1 MARLSRSMV
10 AGLLLCVVG
19 TVLLAAPAST
29 SVASSAVRSDSDG
42 RAEEQQFIDRING
55 LRASKGLALLA
66 VDPELTSQSRIWS
79 QTMKD
84 AGKIFHSSDLSAGIS
99 SNWQK
104 LGENVGVG
112 GTVDALFNAF
122 VASPKHYENLVDPAY
137 RYIGVGVVW
146 DGDRMFTAHRFMAVF
161 PSAPTTTKAPAR
173 PKPKV
178 VVAPTTAPTTTTVV
192 PRVLAATDAAP
203 TTTTTPPAPAAPAA
217 PPTPARAQ
225 PSRLA
230 AEMAALIEYLR

>member
-1 MARLSRSMV
+1 MV
-10 AGLLLCVVG
+10 AGLLLCVLG

-29 SVASSAVRSDSDG
+29 SVASPAVRSGSDG
-42 RAEEQQFIDRING
+42 LAEEQQFVDRINA
-55 LRASKGLALLA
+55 LRASKGLARLA
-66 VDPELTSQSRIWS
+66 VDPELTAQSRIWS

-84 AGKIFHSSDLSAGIS
+84 AGRIFHSSDLSAGIS
-99 SNWQK
+99 ANWQK

-161 PSAPTTTKAPAR
+161 PSAPTTTKPPAP

-178 VVAPTTAPTTTTVV
+178 VAPTAPRPTTTTVV
-192 PRVLAATDAAP
+192 PRVLAATDAPP
-203 TTTTTPPAPAAPAA
+203 TTTGPPTPAAPSA
-217 PPTPARAQ
+217 PPTPPRGQ

-230 AEMAALIEYLR
+230 AEMAAFTEYLR